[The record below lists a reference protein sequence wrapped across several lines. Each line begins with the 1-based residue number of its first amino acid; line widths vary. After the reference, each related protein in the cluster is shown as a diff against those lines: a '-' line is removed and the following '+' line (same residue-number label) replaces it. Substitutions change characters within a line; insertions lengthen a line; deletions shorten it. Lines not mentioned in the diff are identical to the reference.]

1 MSEQDLEK
9 NFSVE
14 EGQYEAN
21 GTRYYSLQVT
31 THKTRLGR
39 TVVERCVTYGIVS
52 PTPQLEGEAVE
63 PEEGPF
69 YSEADLM
76 RLRRVRRL
84 ISELGLNWAGVEV
97 VMRLTDELEQLQ
109 AEIARVRGSAR

>member
-1 MSEQDLEK
+1 MSEQNSFEIDHA
-9 NFSVE
+9 
-14 EGQYEAN
+14 EGGAYEAG
-21 GTRYYSLQVT
+21 GTTYYSLEIT

-39 TVVERCVTYGIVS
+39 TVVERCVTYGIVK
-52 PTPQLEGEAVE
+52 PVPQIEAPVE

-84 ISELGLNWAGVEV
+84 INELGLNWAGVEV
-97 VMRLTDELEQLQ
+97 VMRLTDELETLRH
-109 AEIARVRGSAR
+109 ELARLRQ